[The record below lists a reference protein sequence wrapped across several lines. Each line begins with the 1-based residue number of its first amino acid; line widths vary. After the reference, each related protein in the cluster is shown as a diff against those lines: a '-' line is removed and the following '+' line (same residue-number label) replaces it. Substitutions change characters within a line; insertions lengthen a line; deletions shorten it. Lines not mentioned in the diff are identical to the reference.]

1 MTAEPSLR
9 KLGRWVSLGFALSV
23 LLVLLLG
30 MISMLALRGSVASDR
45 KAFAEAS
52 EIIEFGR
59 IRTVLE
65 RKMKAFRNYL
75 ATARESD
82 AAEVTAA
89 YRDLLRILEDFRKK
103 ASDEPRSLLDEVA
116 AAEQAHH
123 EAIESAVDQRRAGAS
138 QDEVAAYALREIGP
152 RRGALEA
159 SIDRFLAAKRAS
171 VREVARRSQQ
181 QNALATRLIL
191 IVAAV
196 AAFVVA
202 VLAVVLTRRL
212 SRSFE
217 TERRERQ
224 RAETA
229 GQALSESE
237 ERKAAILASS
247 LDAVVTIDEK
257 GKILEFNP
265 AAEKLFGYSAEEV
278 VGKEMAPL
286 IIPERLREPHRG
298 GLAHFR
304 RTGEG
309 PIFGQRIEMPAL
321 GRNGS
326 EFPVELTVRPIRT
339 GRGTFFTA
347 FVRDI
352 SERKSSEEE
361 RGNLLE
367 RERRARTRAEGAEG
381 RATFL
386 AEASELLGSSLDY
399 KTTLS
404 SVAALA
410 VPRIADWCFIDIL
423 EDGVFQRLAV
433 SHRSEDHAELAREL
447 EHRHLL
453 DPEAPEGPPRVL
465 RTGKAELRPEVTPDF
480 LERIARTESDRET
493 LERMRM
499 RSVMSVSMRARNQNV
514 GLLTFIS
521 TDSDRRYAA
530 DDLALAEELARRA
543 GVAIDNARLYRDA
556 TEAVRLRDE
565 FLSIASHE
573 LKTPITTLQLQIQSL
588 TRSGEAVV
596 QGGNLEK
603 FRSRVATADRQV
615 NRLSRLVDSLLDISR
630 ITGGRL
636 DLEGEPVDLAAVARD
651 ALTRAAEELDRAG
664 CAATLRL
671 EGTSHVGQWDRT
683 RLEQILANLLSNSAK
698 YGAGR
703 PVEVAVASDSK
714 TSRLTVRD
722 HGIGIAP
729 EHQARIFDRFERA
742 VSVRHYGG
750 LGLGL
755 WIVRQI
761 VEGHGGSITV
771 ASTPGE
777 GSLFTVELPKQTR
790 EASSGEPVADPAQA
804 DH

>member
-1 MTAEPSLR
+1 MTAEPSFR
-9 KLGRWVSLGFALSV
+9 KLGRWVSLGFGVSV

-30 MISMLALRGSVASDR
+30 IISMLALRASVVSDR
-45 KAFAEAS
+45 RAFEEANQ
-52 EIIEFGR
+52 IIEFGR

-65 RKMKAFRNYL
+65 RKMKAFRSYL
-75 ATARESD
+75 ASAQESD
-82 AAEVTAA
+82 AAEMASA

-103 ASDEPRSLLDEVA
+103 SSDAPRSLLDEVA
-116 AAEQAHH
+116 AAEQTHH
-123 EAIESAVDQRRAGAS
+123 EAIQAAVNQRRSGAS
-138 QDEVAAYALREIGP
+138 QDQVAAYALREIGP
-152 RRGALEA
+152 RRGILEA

-171 VREVARRSQQ
+171 VREVVRRSQE

-191 IVAAV
+191 IVAVV
-196 AAFVVA
+196 AAFAVA

-224 RAETA
+224 RAETT

-247 LDAVVTIDEK
+247 LDAVVTIDEE

-286 IIPERLREPHRG
+286 IIPERFREPHRG
-298 GLAHFR
+298 GLAHYR
-304 RTGEG
+304 GTGEG

-321 GRNGS
+321 RRDGP

-339 GRGTFFTA
+339 GRGTFFTG
-347 FVRDI
+347 FIRDI
-352 SERKSSEEE
+352 SDRKSSEEE
-361 RGNLLE
+361 RGKLLE
-367 RERRARTRAEGAEG
+367 GERRARTRAEGAES

-386 AEASELLGSSLDY
+386 AEASEVLGSSLDY

-433 SHRSEDHAELAREL
+433 SHRSEDHAELARDL

-465 RTGKAELRPEVTPDF
+465 RTGKAELRPEVTPGF
-480 LERIARTESDRET
+480 LERIARTESDREM

-499 RSVMSVSMRARNQNV
+499 RSLMCVPMRARSQNV

-521 TDSDRRYAA
+521 TDSDRRYGGE
-530 DDLALAEELARRA
+530 DLALAEELARRA

-573 LKTPITTLQLQIQSL
+573 LKTPITTLQLQVQSL
-588 TRSGEAVV
+588 TRSGEAAV
-596 QGGNLEK
+596 QGGDLEK
-603 FRSRVATADRQV
+603 FRSRVATAERQV
-615 NRLSRLVDSLLDISR
+615 SRLSRLVDSLLDISR

-651 ALTRAAEELDRAG
+651 ALARAAEELDRAG
-664 CAATLRL
+664 CTATLRL
-671 EGTSHVGQWDRT
+671 DGTSHVGQWDRT
-683 RLEQILANLLSNSAK
+683 RLDQILANLLSNAAK

-703 PVEVAVASDSK
+703 PVEVTVTSDSE
-714 TSRLTVRD
+714 TSRLAVAD

-771 ASTPGE
+771 ASTLGE
-777 GSLFTVELPKQTR
+777 GSVFTVELPKQSR
-790 EASSGEPVADPAQA
+790 AASSEQPLADPAEA
-804 DH
+804 DR

>member
-1 MTAEPSLR
+1 MTAQPSLR

-30 MISMLALRGSVASDR
+30 VISILALRGSVASDR

-75 ATARESD
+75 ATAQESD

-123 EAIESAVDQRRAGAS
+123 EAIQSAVDQRRAGAS
-138 QDEVAAYALREIGP
+138 QDEVAAFALREIGP
-152 RRGALEA
+152 RRGTLEA
-159 SIDRFLAAKRAS
+159 AIDRFLAAKRAS
-171 VREVARRSQQ
+171 VREVARRSQE

-191 IVAAV
+191 IVAVV
-196 AAFVVA
+196 AALGVA
-202 VLAVVLTRRL
+202 ALAVVLTRRL
-212 SRSFE
+212 SRSFG
-217 TERRERQ
+217 TERFERQ
-224 RAETA
+224 RAETT

-247 LDAVVTIDEK
+247 LDAVVTIDEE

-286 IIPERLREPHRG
+286 IIPERFRDPHRG

-304 RTGEG
+304 ATGEG

-321 GRNGS
+321 RRDGP

-339 GRGTFFTA
+339 GRGTFFTG
-347 FVRDI
+347 FIRDI
-352 SERKSSEEE
+352 SQRKSSEEE
-361 RGNLLE
+361 RGKLLE
-367 RERRARTRAEGAEG
+367 RERRARTRAESAES

-410 VPRIADWCFIDIL
+410 VPRIADWCFIDVL

-433 SHRSEDHAELAREL
+433 CHRSEDHAELVREL

-453 DPEAPEGPPRVL
+453 NPEASEGPPNVL
-465 RTGKAELRPEVTPDF
+465 RTGKADLRPKVTPDF
-480 LERIARTESDRET
+480 LARIARTESDRET

-499 RSVMSVSMRARNQNV
+499 HSLMCVPMRARNQNV

-521 TDSDRRYAA
+521 TDSDRRYTGE
-530 DDLALAEELARRA
+530 DLALAEELARRA

-556 TEAVRLRDE
+556 RDAVRLRDE

-573 LKTPITTLQLQIQSL
+573 LKTPITTLQLQIQSV
-588 TRSGEAVV
+588 TRSGEAAV

-603 FRSRVATADRQV
+603 FRSRVATAERQI

-651 ALTRAAEELDRAG
+651 ALRRAAEELDRAG

-671 EGTSHVGQWDRT
+671 E
-683 RLEQILANLLSNSAK
+683 
-698 YGAGR
+698 
-703 PVEVAVASDSK
+703 
-714 TSRLTVRD
+714 
-722 HGIGIAP
+722 
-729 EHQARIFDRFERA
+729 
-742 VSVRHYGG
+742 
-750 LGLGL
+750 
-755 WIVRQI
+755 
-761 VEGHGGSITV
+761 
-771 ASTPGE
+771 
-777 GSLFTVELPKQTR
+777 
-790 EASSGEPVADPAQA
+790 
-804 DH
+804 

>member
-1 MTAEPSLR
+1 MTAEPSFR

-30 MISMLALRGSVASDR
+30 IISMLALRASVASDR
-45 KAFAEAS
+45 QAFAEAS

-59 IRTVLE
+59 LRTVLE
-65 RKMKAFRNYL
+65 RKMKAFRSYL
-75 ATARESD
+75 GGIQQSDVIELAAARHE
-82 AAEVTAA
+82 
-89 YRDLLRILEDFRKK
+89 LLRILDNARKS
-103 ASDEPRSLLDEVA
+103 ARGDEIALLDRVA

-123 EAIESAVDQRRAGAS
+123 EAVDDAVKQRRSGAS

-159 SIDRFLAAKRAS
+159 SIDRYLASQRAS
-171 VREVARRSQQ
+171 LRDVARRSQK
-181 QNALATRLIL
+181 QNALASDLIL
-191 IVAAV
+191 IVALLAATVV
-196 AAFVVA
+196 AA
-202 VLAVVLTRRL
+202 LAVVLTRRL

-224 RAETA
+224 RAETT
-229 GQALSESE
+229 GVALSESQ

-247 LDAVVTIDEK
+247 LDAVVTIDEE
-257 GKILEFNP
+257 GRVLEFNP
-265 AAEKLFGYSAEEV
+265 AAEKMFGYTAEDV
-278 VGKEMAPL
+278 VGQEMASL
-286 IIPERLREPHRG
+286 IIPERFREPHRD
-298 GLAHFR
+298 GLAHYR
-304 RTGEG
+304 GTGKG

-321 GRNGS
+321 RRDGS
-326 EFPVELTVRPIRT
+326 EFPMELTVRPIRT
-339 GRGTFFTA
+339 GRETFFTG
-347 FVRDI
+347 FIRDI
-352 SERKSSEEE
+352 SERKSSEQE
-361 RGNLLE
+361 RAKLLVRE
-367 RERRARTRAEGAEG
+367 REARARAEAAES

-386 AEASELLGSSLDY
+386 AEASELLGSSLEY

-410 VPRIADWCFIDIL
+410 VPRIADWCFVDIV
-423 EDGVFQRLAV
+423 EEGAFRRLAV
-433 SHRSEDHAELAREL
+433 SHLSEEHRELAREL

-453 DPEAPEGPPRVL
+453 KPDAPEGPPQVL
-465 RTGKAELRPEVTPDF
+465 RTGRADLRAEVSPDF
-480 LERIARTESDRET
+480 LRVIARTEADYEV
-493 LERMRM
+493 LARMGIQSLM
-499 RSVMSVSMRARNQNV
+499 CVPMQARHQPV
-514 GLLTFIS
+514 GLLTLIS
-521 TDSDRRYAA
+521 TQAERRYSAE
-530 DDLALAEELARRA
+530 DLALAEELARRA

-556 TEAVRLRDE
+556 RDAVRLRDE

-573 LKTPITTLQLQIQSL
+573 LKTPITTLGLQVQSL
-588 TRSGEAVV
+588 TRSGEAAV
-596 QGGNLEK
+596 QGGNLDK
-603 FRSRVATADRQV
+603 FRSRVATAERQV

-651 ALTRAAEELDRAG
+651 ALARAAEELDRAG
-664 CAATLRL
+664 CTATLRL
-671 EGTSHVGQWDRT
+671 EGPSHIGQWDRT
-683 RLEQILANLLSNSAK
+683 RLEQILANLLSNAAK

-703 PVEVAVASDSK
+703 PVEVTVTSDAE
-714 TSRLTVRD
+714 TSRLAVAD

-777 GSLFTVELPKQTR
+777 GSVFTVELPKQTR
-790 EASSGEPVADPAQA
+790 AASSEQPLTDPAEA
-804 DH
+804 DG

>member
-30 MISMLALRGSVASDR
+30 MISMLALRASVASDR
-45 KAFAEAS
+45 QAFSEAS

-59 IRTVLE
+59 LRTVLE
-65 RKMKAFRNYL
+65 RKMKAFRSYL
-75 ATARESD
+75 ATAQESD
-82 AAEVTAA
+82 AAEIASA
-89 YRDLLRILEDFRKK
+89 YRELLRILEDFRKK
-103 ASDEPRSLLDEVA
+103 ASDAPRSLLDEVA
-116 AAEQAHH
+116 AAEQTHH
-123 EAIESAVDQRRAGAS
+123 EAIQIAVDQRRSGAS
-138 QDEVAAYALREIGP
+138 QDQVAAYALREIGP
-152 RRGALEA
+152 RREVLEA

-171 VREVARRSQQ
+171 VREVARRSQE
-181 QNALATRLIL
+181 QNSLATRLIL
-191 IVAAV
+191 IVAVV
-196 AAFVVA
+196 AALGVA
-202 VLAVVLTRRL
+202 ALAVVLTRRL

-217 TERRERQ
+217 TERLERQ
-224 RAETA
+224 RAETTDE
-229 GQALSESE
+229 ALSESE

-247 LDAVVTIDEK
+247 LDGIITIDRD

-265 AAEKLFGYSAEEV
+265 AAEKMFGYTADEM

-286 IIPERLREPHRG
+286 IIPERFREPHRG
-298 GLAHFR
+298 GLAHLR

-309 PIFGQRIEMPAL
+309 PIFGQRLEMPAL
-321 GRNGS
+321 RRDGS
-326 EFPVELTVRPIRT
+326 EIPVELTVRPIRA
-339 GRGTFFTA
+339 GSGTFFTG
-347 FVRDI
+347 FLRDLSGI
-352 SERKSSEEE
+352 KGSEQE
-361 RGNLLE
+361 RAKLLIKE
-367 RERRARTRAEGAEG
+367 REARTRAEAAEG

-386 AEASELLGSSLDY
+386 AEASKLLGSSLEY

-410 VPRIADWCFIDIL
+410 VPRIADWCFIDIV
-423 EDGVFQRLAV
+423 EEGAFRRLAV
-433 SHRSEDHAELAREL
+433 SHLSEEHRELAREL

-453 DPEAPEGPPRVL
+453 NPDASEGPPEVL
-465 RTGKAELRPEVTPDF
+465 RTGRPELRAEVSPDF
-480 LERIARTESDRET
+480 LRVIARTEADHEV
-493 LERMRM
+493 LARMGI
-499 RSVMSVSMRARNQNV
+499 RSLMCVPMRARHQPV
-514 GLLTFIS
+514 GLLTLIS
-521 TDSDRRYAA
+521 THAERRYTAE
-530 DDLALAEELARRA
+530 DLGFAEELARRA

-556 TEAVRLRDE
+556 RDAVRLRDE

-573 LKTPITTLQLQIQSL
+573 LKTPITTLQLQLQSV
-588 TRSGEAVV
+588 TRSGEAAV

-603 FRSRVATADRQV
+603 FRSRVATTERQV

-651 ALTRAAEELDRAG
+651 GLARAAEELDRAG

-683 RLEQILANLLSNSAK
+683 RLEQILANLLSNAAK

-703 PVEVAVASDSK
+703 PVEVAVASNSE

-761 VEGHGGSITV
+761 AEAHGGSITV

-777 GSLFTVELPKQTR
+777 GSLFIVELPKQTR
-790 EASSGEPVADPAQA
+790 AASSAPLADSAEA
-804 DH
+804 DR